1 MKIFLLNFI
10 YLKNGMFATWSYKDS
25 NGDEPIASK
34 TDIRNWEFSR
44 ERWYL
49 RMHLVH
55 SFFGAQT
62 KRPKT
67 KRPKGQNVPR
77 DKTSQETKRPK
88 EKKFYISISNFSK
101 TDFVPI
107 FLKMGRIC

>member
-25 NGDEPIASK
+25 NGDEPIGSK

-55 SFFGAQT
+55 RFFYVIQALA
-62 KRPKT
+62 R
-67 KRPKGQNVPR
+67 NLS
-77 DKTSQETKRPK
+77 DKFNK
-88 EKKFYISISNFSK
+88 I
-101 TDFVPI
+101 
-107 FLKMGRIC
+107 